1 MNTGKKIVFS
11 VEKREIDCLLKPAI
25 FKTRNGRTG
34 NEGTGNWVTWNVGTG
49 NGGTG
54 NGGRRMGDREWGNGG
69 ARGGGEMGDGGDGG
83 SLPDSINHN
92 FVVCTT
98 STFRYST

>member
-1 MNTGKKIVFS
+1 MGERGMGERGIG
-11 VEKREIDCLLKPAI
+11 ER
-25 FKTRNGRTG
+25 GM
-34 NEGTGNWVTWNVGTG
+34 G

-54 NGGRRMGDREWGNGG
+54 NGGRRMGEWWGE
-69 ARGGGEMGDGGDGG
+69 GGGRDEMGDGGDGG

>member
-1 MNTGKKIVFS
+1 MG
-11 VEKREIDCLLKPAI
+11 ERGMG
-25 FKTRNGRTG
+25 GRG
-34 NEGTGNWVTWNVGTG
+34 MGDGEWGTE
-49 NGGTG
+49 
-54 NGGRRMGDREWGNGG
+54 NGGRRMGDGEWGNGV
-69 ARGGGEMGDGGDGG
+69 ARGGEGGNGRRGGDGG

>member
-1 MNTGKKIVFS
+1 
-11 VEKREIDCLLKPAI
+11 
-25 FKTRNGRTG
+25 
-34 NEGTGNWVTWNVGTG
+34 
-49 NGGTG
+49 
-54 NGGRRMGDREWGNGG
+54 MGDGEWGNGG
-69 ARGGGEMGDGGDGG
+69 VRGEGGNGRQGDGG